1 MNPTP
6 VLIATLALGL
16 AMLAIAPSAN
26 AKELKGGEV
35 VGGPCGCNCPVVGG
49 GATVEAA
56 GQKATV
62 VAATEVIVCG
72 TGVWYDVV
80 TGPLDPTAPITVTPI
95 VVCYGVVCPII
106 STSVAP

>member
-1 MNPTP
+1 
-6 VLIATLALGL
+6 VEADEI
-16 AMLAIAPSAN
+16 
-26 AKELKGGEV
+26 KGGEV

-62 VAATEVIVCG
+62 VAATEVVFCG

-80 TGPLDPTAPITVTPI
+80 TGPVNPLGTVSVTPI
-95 VVCYGVVCPII
+95 VVCYGVLCPAI
-106 STSVAP
+106 SG